1 MPEGPEIRLAADRVE
16 RAIVDRP
23 ASRVYFAFP
32 RLKRYQRR
40 LAGERVAAVDTRGKA
55 MLIRFANG
63 LVVYSHNQLYGRWY
77 VVKAGRVPRTNRT
90 LRLAIHNEEHSALL
104 YSASEIDVLPEEE
117 VEQHPFIA
125 KLGPDA
131 LDDALSD
138 AALARRLAD
147 PRFARRQLAALLLDQ
162 GFVAGIGN
170 YLRSEILFVAG
181 VHPALRPGELDR
193 GQRQRLAKSIRRVA
207 RQSYRTKGIT
217 NDPKRVARLKAEG
230 LTRSRYRHHVFARGG
245 LPCWT
250 CRSEIERS
258 TLGGRQLFVCPSCQ
272 SAPERSAAQP
282 ARRRARRRA

>member
-16 RAIVDRP
+16 RAIKDRP

-55 MLIRFANG
+55 MLIRFGNG

-77 VVKAGRVPRTNRT
+77 VTKAGRVPRTNRT
-90 LRLAIHNEEHSALL
+90 LRMAIHNEENSAFL
-104 YSASEIDVLPEEE
+104 YSASEIDVLPEDE
-117 VEQHPFIA
+117 VEEHPFLK

-138 AALARRLAD
+138 AALAKRLAD
-147 PRFARRQLAALLLDQ
+147 SRFARRQLAALLLDQ

-181 VHPALRPGELDR
+181 IHPALRPGDLDR
-193 GQRQRLAKSIRRVA
+193 AQRQRLAKAIRRVT
-207 RQSYRTKGIT
+207 RQSYRTRGIT
-217 NDPKRVARLKAEG
+217 NDTKRVARLKAEG

-245 LPCWT
+245 LPCWS
-250 CRSEIERS
+250 CRSEVERS
-258 TLGGRQLFVCPSCQ
+258 TLGGRQLFVCPTCQ
-272 SAPERSAAQP
+272 PAPETATPRP
-282 ARRRARRRA
+282 ARRRTRSLA